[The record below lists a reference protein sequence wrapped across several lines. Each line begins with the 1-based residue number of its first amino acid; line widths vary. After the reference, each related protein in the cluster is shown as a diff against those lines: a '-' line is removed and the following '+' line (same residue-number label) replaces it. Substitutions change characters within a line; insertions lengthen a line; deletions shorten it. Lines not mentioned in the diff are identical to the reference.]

1 MANGSKLGSE
11 KVTLGF
17 FADILHVQGVIP
29 YEMYQDILDAVDAND
44 LEDIIEK
51 LLRSGYNVFKRGENR
66 ILTGE

>member
-1 MANGSKLGSE
+1 MANGTTLGSE

-29 YEMYQDILDAVDAND
+29 YEMYLAILDAKDIHD

-51 LLRSGYNVFKRGENR
+51 LLRSEFNVFKRGENR
-66 ILTGE
+66 IITGE